1 MIGNEQT
8 TAEQGRNKKG
18 TSHHLWKLKLK
29 QTGKKTSS
37 SPGKVVITLQSAT
50 HLTKSQTGT
59 VLIGG
64 SQLTEGVQI
73 KAGKLTC

>member
-18 TSHHLWKLKLK
+18 ASHHLWKLKLK
-29 QTGKKTSS
+29 QTGKKSS
-37 SPGKVVITLQSAT
+37 SPGKVVITLQSAI
-50 HLTKSQTGT
+50 HLTKLQTGT

-73 KAGKLTC
+73 KVGKLTC